1 MHFREWLIN
10 EKQSPQ
16 GNRNR
21 APGRLL
27 NVGPTRDY
35 TQDFKA
41 PARTPYW
48 AQVTT
53 SLVSAIG
60 GLMDKKLYGKSGIGR
75 PKTPTQFLEPA
86 LWTPEQIE
94 KAHETW
100 KSVQEF
106 VFRAT
111 DEWFGINTAE
121 GRNPL
126 KDIDKNSDEMKEAL
140 DMMTFE
146 AFKSNSKLREL
157 YTVGI
162 DDGKGGKLKAD
173 RSKIQISLHL
183 RGTDPVFIIKNFPMI
198 SAVDPRTSVTG
209 EIR

>member
-10 EKQSPQ
+10 EKQSAQ

-48 AQVTT
+48 AQITT
-53 SLVSAIG
+53 SLVSTIG
-60 GLMDKKLYGKSGIGR
+60 NMMDKSLYGKNKIGR
-75 PKTPTQFLEPA
+75 PQTPTQFLQPA
-86 LWTPEQIE
+86 LWTPEKE
-94 KAHETW
+94 KAVKENW
-100 KSVQEF
+100 KSVQYFEF
-106 VFRAT
+106 DAE
-111 DEWFGINTAE
+111 DEWEGINTAE
-121 GRNPL
+121 NRTAL
-126 KDIDKNSDEMKEAL
+126 KELEPNSDEMNKAL
-140 DMMTFE
+140 DEMAKNARE
-146 AFKSNSKLREL
+146 NNSKLREL
-157 YTVGI
+157 YDVGI
-162 DDGKGGKLKAD
+162 NDGKGGKIKAD
-173 RSKIQISLHL
+173 NRLLERSIQILNSN
-183 RGTDPVFIIKNFPMI
+183 PVFIIKNFPMR

>member
-60 GLMDKKLYGKSGIGR
+60 GLMDKKLYGKSRIGR
-75 PKTPTQFLEPA
+75 PETPTQFLEPA
-86 LWTPEQIE
+86 LWTPDQK
-94 KAHETW
+94 KAVKENW
-100 KSVQEF
+100 KSVQYFEF
-106 VFRAT
+106 DAT
-111 DEWFGINTAE
+111 DEWFGINSAE
-121 GRNPL
+121 GWTPL

-140 DMMTFE
+140 DMMIFE

-173 RSKIQISLHL
+173 KSKLQRSLQL
-183 RGTDPVFIIKNFPMI
+183 RRTNPVFIIKNFPMI